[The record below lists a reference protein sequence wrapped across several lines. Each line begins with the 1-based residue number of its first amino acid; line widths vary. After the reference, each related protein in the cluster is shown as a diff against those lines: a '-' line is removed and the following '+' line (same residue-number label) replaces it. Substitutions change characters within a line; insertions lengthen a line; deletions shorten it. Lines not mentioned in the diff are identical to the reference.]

1 MDELRA
7 YQPDCKLLQSETNLR
22 ACVYGSIMRDIH
34 TKIVML
40 NKNLLSAL
48 NLTCNFSVKS
58 AFSQISQTKQNK
70 TLPSHYGEKNCWQN
84 VGLF

>member
-1 MDELRA
+1 
-7 YQPDCKLLQSETNLR
+7 
-22 ACVYGSIMRDIH
+22 MRDVH

-48 NLTCNFSVKS
+48 NVTCKFSVKS

-70 TLPSHYGEKNCWQN
+70 TLPSHYGEKNRWQN
-84 VGLF
+84 YAFLEGLGDRVAFRKHSA